1 MSISKRD
8 KIEEYFKRIEESSKK
23 QDFPSAL
30 NLTLQILKIDPENKK
45 ALTEKELLEEILRFK
60 NIDIFS
66 STNLFMDPWED

>member
-60 NIDIFS
+60 NIDVFS

>member
-8 KIEEYFKRIEESSKK
+8 KIDDFFKRIEESSKK

-45 ALTEKELLEEILRFK
+45 ALTEKELLEEIMK
-60 NIDIFS
+60 YINIDVFS